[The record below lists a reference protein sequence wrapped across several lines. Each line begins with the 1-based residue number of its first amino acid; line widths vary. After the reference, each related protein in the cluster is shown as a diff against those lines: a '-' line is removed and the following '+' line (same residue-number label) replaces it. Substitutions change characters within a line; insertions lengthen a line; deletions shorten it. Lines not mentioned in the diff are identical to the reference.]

1 MVATIIEGVLDILDK
16 EGPHII
22 ETVITLLDSLLKTL
36 NDHMYSISDNLLGI
50 LKTILRR
57 IASNIEE
64 LGQSLVDIMVGLI
77 YTLKKN
83 IDPLTKA
90 LIDFL
95 IEATIALFK
104 HIGPLIDVVT
114 DYVFDFIAKVIY
126 ALTGKLVALAGMITK
141 VVLIVL
147 AAVIRLTIASLGA
160 LSKLFVTFV
169 ASILLILVHTFI
181 GLSSTLLEIFKV
193 VIKESL
199 KVLVEAIIWA
209 QDVFVAIGKLM
220 LSLILRGII
229 NTMLVIGGWILDVID
244 TIFGTN
250 LKEKLQGVADNLANE
265 ARNMVNNI
273 SAGTGKVEASI
284 KNAANNINGVVS
296 MTANMAN
303 EAVISGMG
311 AISNTVT
318 NSMDQLGDAM
328 SQFGEEAGSNLY
340 TGMGSS
346 ENINGAN
353 QVGQDMG
360 NAAAEGFSNV
370 TETHSPSRLFARFG
384 NFLMQGLGL
393 GIQNGASET
402 ENIMSEVIGDSLQL
416 ATDILD
422 GREGDDYTIKVG
434 MDISSVEAQTSRIQ
448 DIMSGVNNP
457 SITASGRNAGYNARA
472 LERNNRGSE
481 TVNNDNSTTVTYNNT
496 FNIESTDPQQ
506 SADEIDKVLKEQ
518 NIRFKLAHG
527 T

>member
-1 MVATIIEGVLDILDK
+1 M
-16 EGPHII
+16 
-22 ETVITLLDSLLKTL
+22 
-36 NDHMYSISDNLLGI
+36 
-50 LKTILRR
+50 
-57 IASNIEE
+57 
-64 LGQSLVDIMVGLI
+64 
-77 YTLKKN
+77 
-83 IDPLTKA
+83 
-90 LIDFL
+90 
-95 IEATIALFK
+95 
-104 HIGPLIDVVT
+104 
-114 DYVFDFIAKVIY
+114 
-126 ALTGKLVALAGMITK
+126 
-141 VVLIVL
+141 L

-160 LSKLFVTFV
+160 LSKLFITFIS
-169 ASILLILVHTFI
+169 SILLILVHTFI
-181 GLSSTLLEIFKV
+181 GMSKVLVEIFKV
-193 VIKESL
+193 IVKESL
-199 KVLVEAIIWA
+199 SALVEAIIWA
-209 QDVFVAIGKLM
+209 QDAFVAIGKM
-220 LSLILRGII
+220 IISLILRGII
-229 NTMLVIGGWILDVID
+229 NTILAIGGWILDVID

-250 LKEKLQGVADNLANE
+250 LKEKLENVSDNLADE

-273 SAGTGKVEASI
+273 SAGTDKIENAIQNAS
-284 KNAANNINGVVS
+284 NNINDVVS
-296 MTANMAN
+296 MTSDMAN
-303 EAVISGMG
+303 DAVTSGMSQ
-311 AISNTVT
+311 ISDVVT
-318 NSMDQLGDAM
+318 DSMDQLGDSM
-328 SQFGEEAGSNLY
+328 TQFGEEAGSNLY

-360 NAAAEGFSNV
+360 NAAAEGFSNA